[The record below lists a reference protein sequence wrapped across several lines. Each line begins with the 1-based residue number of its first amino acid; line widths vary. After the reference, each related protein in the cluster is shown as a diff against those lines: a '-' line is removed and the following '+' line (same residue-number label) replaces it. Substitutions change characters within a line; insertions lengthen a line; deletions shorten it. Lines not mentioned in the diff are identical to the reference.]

1 MQLQLFGLNTA
12 HIHLLLNHFPILGS
26 IIITGLFIVALIFR
40 NTFLQKVSLWFL
52 AGIAVLTAIT
62 FQTGDG
68 AKQAVLSLNL
78 PQVVSLS
85 ALQSHEQMAR
95 VGLILMF
102 FTGAISLGSAVFYRN
117 KPVLPRLLLAIMLVI
132 LLVNVGV
139 FTYISYLG
147 GLIMHP
153 EIRSFV
159 VTTLHSL

>member
-52 AGIAVLTAIT
+52 AGIAVITAIT
-62 FQTGDG
+62 FQTGSG
-68 AKQAVLSLNL
+68 AEQAVLSLNM

-85 ALQSHEQMAR
+85 ALQSHKQMAD
-95 VGLILMF
+95 VGLVLMF

-117 KPVLPRLLLAIMLVI
+117 KPALPRPLLVLMLVI

-139 FTYISYLG
+139 FTYVSYLG
-147 GLIMHP
+147 GMIMHP
-153 EIRSFV
+153 EIRTFV
-159 VTTLHSL
+159 ATTLHYL

>member
-1 MQLQLFGLNTA
+1 MQLFGLNTA
-12 HIHLLLNHFPILGS
+12 HLHLLLNHFPILGS

-68 AKQAVLSLNL
+68 TKQAVLSLNL

-85 ALQSHEQMAR
+85 ALQTHQQMAR

-102 FTGAISLGSAVFYRN
+102 FTGAISLGSAVFYRH
-117 KPVLPRLLLAIMLVI
+117 KPALPRLLLAIMLVI

-159 VTTLHSL
+159 ASTSHYL